1 MERTLEITKKKKII
15 KTLIM
20 GVGGDLCWWG
30 VSGISVGGGW
40 GGVHTILIR
49 PITKL
54 QIIQPNC
61 IMNSVLHEIISM
73 SERTLLQVYNF

>member
-20 GVGGDLCWWG
+20 GVG
-30 VSGISVGGGW
+30 GISVGGGW